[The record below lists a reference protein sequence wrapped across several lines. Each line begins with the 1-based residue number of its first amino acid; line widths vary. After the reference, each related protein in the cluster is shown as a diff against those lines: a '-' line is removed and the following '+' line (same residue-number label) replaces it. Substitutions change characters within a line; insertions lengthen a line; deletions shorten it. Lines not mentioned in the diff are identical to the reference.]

1 MERMMGWLRSRDHQ
15 MLMFANR
22 RPEHRLLQAGLSRW
36 LETITHMGGATFT
49 LCTALLTALAGTAAW
64 SIAGW
69 QCIAAVALSHVPV
82 AVMKRHWRRLRPYQK
97 LPNITACHHPLKDS
111 SFPSGHTTAIF
122 AWLIPM
128 TAAAGA
134 FAALLLPAAIIVGLS
149 VAWSR
154 MYLGL
159 HYPSD
164 VFAGAML
171 GSATAFG
178 MLELWPILL

>member
-15 MLMFANR
+15 MLMIANR
-22 RPEHRLLQAGLSRW
+22 RPAHRLLQAGLSRW

-49 LCTALLTALAGTAAW
+49 LCTALCAAIAGSAAW
-64 SIAGW
+64 SMAGW
-69 QCIAAVALSHVPV
+69 QCIAAVAVSHLPV
-82 AVMKRHWRRLRPYQK
+82 AVMKRHFRRLRPYQK
-97 LPNITACHHPLKDS
+97 LPNITACRSPLQDS

-122 AWLIPM
+122 AWLVPLI
-128 TAAAGA
+128 AAAGA
-134 FAALLLPAAIIVGLS
+134 TAVLLLPAAIVVGLS

-171 GSATAFG
+171 GSATAVG